1 MAKRQARFSKIAPR
15 RCMWIDGEYAKDP
28 LCCGEKVHK
37 HSSWC
42 KAHYERV
49 FLPKRTGAGVRVNY
63 WYS

>member
-1 MAKRQARFSKIAPR
+1 
-15 RCMWIDGEYAKDP
+15 MWIDGEYAKDP